1 MTVAGESRKVVIP
14 FRIENAQPKHGL
26 RVRLSDL
33 HWLDGFASREM
44 AIDELVKTF
53 PKKKQRPLLKGRR
66 IGRFKSVNH
75 LWSLTPLP
83 AANAAG
89 KKERRSGGGPRTS
102 ASAPKPN
109 PTAMPMRRKSPA
121 GPGVKSRALDGRC
134 RERRCWPHL

>member
-1 MTVAGESRKVVIP
+1 VTVAGESRKVVIP

-89 KKERRSGGGPRTS
+89 KKEKRSGGGQGPARPHPSRTR
-102 ASAPKPN
+102 P
-109 PTAMPMRRKSPA
+109 
-121 GPGVKSRALDGRC
+121 LC
-134 RERRCWPHL
+134 R